1 LQYTRRPSANNPYA
15 QMAANYEPPSEYTE
29 SGAFLSGAADM
40 FSFGFG
46 DELSGVFGGQEAV
59 RRSRERQQAYQA
71 MHPGWYLG
79 GQLAGGFVGGGVA
92 GAGARL
98 GLRALGATAGAA
110 RMAQNVGIGG
120 RIAAGAAT
128 GGAGGALYGAGSGYD
143 GDRLRSAGEGVIP
156 GVLGGAGGQVAGEVL
171 GAGVRA
177 LGRSAGPEA
186 NAATM
191 IANAQRRFGQ
201 VGNNL
206 ERDLA
211 DAPQGSMLMDV
222 IPGGPQLVQGASA
235 RPSGELPAMEAALRT
250 RNQNMAQET
259 VQDLWQ
265 SLTGGERGSAA
276 ASIRQLAATRR
287 AQSEPLYARAFA
299 NPVNPRRA
307 EDMLGEVIRRNPR
320 LFQAAERDAQELMLS
335 EHGTVF
341 NRDDGRFWH
350 YLQIGAD
357 QVYERLRNAQGGLS
371 ANERRVFGG
380 ALDQYRTG
388 LRRLLG
394 QDFRQAQAVWS
405 NSVRQGAAVRRGYE
419 AATPQANDLDLGD
432 LEDEMRRMT
441 RGELE
446 HMRLG
451 AVTRLSDMIENAQG
465 TAGRSNPVRAVL
477 RSEGQRRVLQRLFGG
492 SENLEM
498 VVRRIEQR
506 QQLFDNSVQ
515 SGIGVNSHTA
525 NRLAARESQVAQT
538 NPLRGGGLWE
548 RLTSSA
554 ADQWDENVSNQLLRE
569 LRTPANEAL
578 GQIRAAGGVEQWS
591 RGRGLL
597 AAAQRQALERE
608 SFRRR
613 ALASA
618 FTSNMF
624 LGSGGAQLSGG
635 SQ

>member
-1 LQYTRRPSANNPYA
+1 
-15 QMAANYEPPSEYTE
+15 
-29 SGAFLSGAADM
+29 
-40 FSFGFG
+40 
-46 DELSGVFGGQEAV
+46 
-59 RRSRERQQAYQA
+59 
-71 MHPGWYLG
+71 
-79 GQLAGGFVGGGVA
+79 
-92 GAGARL
+92 
-98 GLRALGATAGAA
+98 
-110 RMAQNVGIGG
+110 
-120 RIAAGAAT
+120 
-128 GGAGGALYGAGSGYD
+128 
-143 GDRLRSAGEGVIP
+143 
-156 GVLGGAGGQVAGEVL
+156 
-171 GAGVRA
+171 
-177 LGRSAGPEA
+177 
-186 NAATM
+186 
-191 IANAQRRFGQ
+191 
-201 VGNNL
+201 
-206 ERDLA
+206 
-211 DAPQGSMLMDV
+211 
-222 IPGGPQLVQGASA
+222 
-235 RPSGELPAMEAALRT
+235 
-250 RNQNMAQET
+250 MAQET

-276 ASIRQLAATRR
+276 ASIRQLAATRS
-287 AQSEPLYARAFA
+287 AQARPLYRAAEARRIDAQA
-299 NPVNPRRA
+299 A
-307 EDMLGEVIRRNPR
+307 ENRLGGIVRRNPF
-320 LFQAAERDAQELMLS
+320 LFRQAEQDFQEILVSEGIDAADRGS
-335 EHGTVF
+335 V
-341 NRDDGRFWH
+341 RYWH
-350 YLQIGAD
+350 AMQQGAD
-357 QVYERLRNAQGGLS
+357 RAFERLRSTPGGLS
-371 ANERRVFGG
+371 SAQRRTYGR
-380 ALDQYRTG
+380 ALETYRLQ
-388 LRRLLG
+388 LRRLAAPEFG
-394 QDFRQAQAVWS
+394 QAQDIWS

-597 AAAQRQALERE
+597 SAAQRQALERE

-624 LGSGGAQLSGG
+624 LGSGGAQLGGG